1 MFARRNPWVAVAAL
15 VFIACGDVALQPP
28 PITSSTLRV
37 EAPEVTIAEPF
48 DGLVE
53 VASIT
58 DGDTFRALSADGA
71 NEPVR
76 LIGLDAPDRGDPMWE
91 DASTLLGSLI
101 GERTVL
107 LVRDQSDRDRFG
119 RLLRYVYVGEVFV
132 NEAMVESGL
141 AVAKRYE
148 PDTTQADV
156 LADAQ
161 LRAEVD
167 GLALWGLVA
176 TTTSMATTTSSTT
189 TSIVTTT
196 TTPPTT
202 APPTTTP
209 AITAPPTTTGAPVT
223 TAPAVSCHSSYSN
236 VCLGVGIGDY
246 DCAGGSG
253 NGPNYVQG
261 PVTVVGYD
269 EFDLDR
275 EGDGVGCES

>member
-1 MFARRNPWVAVAAL
+1 MNVGRKPWPLTLAIVL
-15 VFIACGDVALQPP
+15 LACGGVAQQPQ

-37 EAPEVTIAEPF
+37 EAPEVTIAEPL

-58 DGDTFRALSADGA
+58 DGDTFRVLSADGA

-76 LIGLDAPDRGDPMWE
+76 MIGIDAPDQGDPMWAE
-91 DASTLLGSLI
+91 ASTLLGSLI

-119 RLLRYVYVGEVFV
+119 RLLRYVYVGDVFV
-132 NEAMVESGL
+132 NEVMVESGL
-141 AVAKRYE
+141 AVARRYE
-148 PDTTQADV
+148 PDTTQAEV

-161 LRAEVD
+161 RRAEV
-167 GLALWGLVA
+167 AP
-176 TTTSMATTTSSTT
+176 TSSTTTSSTT

-202 APPTTTP
+202 APPTTT
-209 AITAPPTTTGAPVT
+209 AAPVT

-236 VCLGVGIGDY
+236 VCLAGGVGDY

-261 PVTVVGYD
+261 PVYVVGYD

>member
-1 MFARRNPWVAVAAL
+1 
-15 VFIACGDVALQPP
+15 
-28 PITSSTLRV
+28 V
-37 EAPEVTIAEPF
+37 EAPEVTIAEPL

-58 DGDTFRALSADGA
+58 DGDTFRVLSADGA

-76 LIGLDAPDRGDPMWE
+76 MIGIDAPDQGDPMWAE
-91 DASTLLGSLI
+91 ASTLLGSLI
-101 GERTVL
+101 GERPVL

-119 RLLRYVYVGEVFV
+119 RLLRYVYVGDVFV
-132 NEAMVESGL
+132 NEVMVESGL
-141 AVAKRYE
+141 AVARRYE
-148 PDTTQADV
+148 PDTTQAEV

-161 LRAEVD
+161 RRAEV
-167 GLALWGLVA
+167 AP
-176 TTTSMATTTSSTT
+176 TSSTTTSSTT

-202 APPTTTP
+202 APPTTT
-209 AITAPPTTTGAPVT
+209 AAPVT

-236 VCLGVGIGDY
+236 VCLAVGVGDY

-261 PVTVVGYD
+261 PVYVVGYD

-275 EGDGVGCES
+275 EGVGCES

>member
-1 MFARRNPWVAVAAL
+1 
-15 VFIACGDVALQPP
+15 
-28 PITSSTLRV
+28 V
-37 EAPEVTIAEPF
+37 EAPEVTIAEPL

-58 DGDTFRALSADGA
+58 DGDTFRVLSADGA
-71 NEPVR
+71 NEPIR
-76 LIGLDAPDRGDPMWE
+76 MIGIDAPDQGDPMWAE
-91 DASTLLGSLI
+91 ASTLLGSLI

-119 RLLRYVYVGEVFV
+119 RLLRYVYVGDVFV
-132 NEAMVESGL
+132 NEVMVESGL
-141 AVAKRYE
+141 AVARRYE
-148 PDTTQADV
+148 PDTTQAEV

-161 LRAEVD
+161 RRAEV
-167 GLALWGLVA
+167 AP
-176 TTTSMATTTSSTT
+176 TSSTT
-189 TSIVTTT
+189 TPSTTTSLVTTT

-202 APPTTTP
+202 APPTTT
-209 AITAPPTTTGAPVT
+209 AAPVT

-236 VCLGVGIGDY
+236 VCLAVGAGDY

-261 PVTVVGYD
+261 PVDVVGYD

-275 EGDGVGCES
+275 EGDGVGCET